1 MRCKTTLVVEGFR
14 EGKGVDFGEIFS
26 LIGKIPSSRV
36 VQGLDPGL
44 GLVVEQTNV

>member
-1 MRCKTTLVVEGFR
+1 MRYKTTLVVEGFR